1 MAKPIRVTIWNEFV
15 HEKKNPEIA
24 KIYPEGMHG
33 AIAAYL
39 RKQPGLEVRTAT
51 LEEPEHGLTDQV
63 LAETDVLTWWGH
75 VAHNQVEDEVVARA
89 HKRVLEGMGLVVLHS
104 GHFSKLF
111 KLLMGTGCYLKWREA
126 HEKARHWVVDP
137 SHPIA
142 EGVGDYLEIPHDEMY
157 GEFFD
162 IPAPEALLFIAWF
175 PGGEVFR
182 SGCCFSRGRGKI
194 FYFQPGHETY
204 PVYHDPGVL
213 KVIANACR
221 WAAQPGGSAPVQ
233 GHVKP
238 LEKL

>member
-1 MAKPIRVTIWNEFV
+1 MSNPIRVTIWNEYI
-15 HEKKNPEIA
+15 HEKKNAEIA

-33 AIAAYL
+33 AIAGYL
-39 RKQPGLEVRTAT
+39 RSQPGFEVRTAT
-51 LEEPEHGLTDQV
+51 MEEPEHGLTEKA

-75 VAHNQVEDEVVARA
+75 VAHGQVEDKVVARVHA
-89 HKRVLEGMGLVVLHS
+89 RVLDGMGLVVLHS
-104 GHFSKLF
+104 GHYSKIF
-111 KLLMGTGCYLKWREA
+111 KLLMGTGCFLKWREA
-126 HEKARHWVVDP
+126 AEKARHWVVDP

-142 EGVGDYLEIPHDEMY
+142 EGAGDYLEVAHDEMY

-162 IPAPEALLFIAWF
+162 IPAPEALVFIAWF

-204 PVYHDPGVL
+204 PVYHDPKVL

-221 WAAQPGGSAPVQ
+221 WAAQPGGAAPVQ